1 MLSATRR
8 VAHAARPSLGLSA
21 KPLSPP
27 LLLARGFGSGNRPLP
42 VMSEMGIKLVVCD
55 MAGTTVEEHGIVYKT
70 LRQAMIEHGLT
81 VSEAEM
87 HPWHGAAKGAVTAH
101 FLDREP
107 GLGVTAKQID
117 HTFEELVTKAYAPPG
132 ATDLIC
138 PNLREWISQCK
149 AAGIKVGLNTGY
161 PVVIQEGLLA
171 DLKLDT
177 MVDCWVSASQV
188 AEGRPYPYMVHRLM
202 EQMGI
207 LDCSSV
213 AKFGD
218 TVNDIREG
226 KNAGCGLVVGVL
238 SGADSAL
245 DLYEAGADI
254 VVPNVTHIQPGI
266 SSKGISLS
274 SNMDTVVCELA
285 AQVAERLVM
294 TLRSPDADALPRPA
308 RLGAGQGSSGG
319 GSHGSG
325 AKGPAK
331 HTLAFLRG

>member
-117 HTFEELVTKAYAPPG
+117 HTF
-132 ATDLIC
+132 
-138 PNLREWISQCK
+138 
-149 AAGIKVGLNTGY
+149 
-161 PVVIQEGLLA
+161 
-171 DLKLDT
+171 
-177 MVDCWVSASQV
+177 
-188 AEGRPYPYMVHRLM
+188 
-202 EQMGI
+202 
-207 LDCSSV
+207 
-213 AKFGD
+213 
-218 TVNDIREG
+218 
-226 KNAGCGLVVGVL
+226 
-238 SGADSAL
+238 
-245 DLYEAGADI
+245 
-254 VVPNVTHIQPGI
+254 
-266 SSKGISLS
+266 
-274 SNMDTVVCELA
+274 
-285 AQVAERLVM
+285 
-294 TLRSPDADALPRPA
+294 
-308 RLGAGQGSSGG
+308 
-319 GSHGSG
+319 
-325 AKGPAK
+325 
-331 HTLAFLRG
+331 